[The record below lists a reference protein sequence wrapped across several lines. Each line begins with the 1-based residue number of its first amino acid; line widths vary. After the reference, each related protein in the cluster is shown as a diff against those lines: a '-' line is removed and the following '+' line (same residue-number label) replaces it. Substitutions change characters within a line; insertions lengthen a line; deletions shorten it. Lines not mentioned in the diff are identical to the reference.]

1 MGSFSER
8 TLKKTRPVLS
18 NVTCNA
24 SLSGSSFVETE
35 LGVFISTG
43 SSGLNLVAMMKNVR
57 IRKAT
62 STNGVISTAVL
73 FLGILT
79 LGMFK
84 II

>member
-1 MGSFSER
+1 
-8 TLKKTRPVLS
+8 VLS
-18 NVTCNA
+18 KLTCNA
-24 SLSGSSFVETE
+24 LLSGRSFVETE

-43 SSGLNLVAMMKNVR
+43 SAGLNFVAMMKNVR

-62 STNGVISTAVL
+62 STKGVISTNVL

-84 II
+84 MI